1 MIQRRMHQLNGP
13 SYRATL
19 GGRPEVPL
27 PGVAGRVV
35 AVTAHLPKP
44 PFPTVLKMGVISE
57 SVDIHRP
64 TQTATRNRLGAA
76 QGMLPSGKHDTAQTA
91 SAYRGE
97 VSYAEAVPERRCAV
111 LPPLSPP
118 QRPTLRQKQGEARL

>member
-44 PFPTVLKMGVISE
+44 PFPTVLKMGVISIE
-57 SVDIHRP
+57 APYPDP
-64 TQTATRNRLGAA
+64 AL
-76 QGMLPSGKHDTAQTA
+76 M
-91 SAYRGE
+91 
-97 VSYAEAVPERRCAV
+97 AEDLWV
-111 LPPLSPP
+111 
-118 QRPTLRQKQGEARL
+118 G

>member
-44 PFPTVLKMGVISE
+44 PFPTVLKMGVISK
-57 SVDIHRP
+57 SQGTR
-64 TQTATRNRLGAA
+64 AT
-76 QGMLPSGKHDTAQTA
+76 
-91 SAYRGE
+91 
-97 VSYAEAVPERRCAV
+97 
-111 LPPLSPP
+111 PP
-118 QRPTLRQKQGEARL
+118 QPSPFRGGSQGLYVRTQMLCQGPFSEQRGPGGHTR

>member
-44 PFPTVLKMGVISE
+44 PFPTVLKMGVISGYLALPVPAV
-57 SVDIHRP
+57 SH
-64 TQTATRNRLGAA
+64 LAA
-76 QGMLPSGKHDTAQTA
+76 D
-91 SAYRGE
+91 
-97 VSYAEAVPERRCAV
+97 
-111 LPPLSPP
+111 
-118 QRPTLRQKQGEARL
+118 